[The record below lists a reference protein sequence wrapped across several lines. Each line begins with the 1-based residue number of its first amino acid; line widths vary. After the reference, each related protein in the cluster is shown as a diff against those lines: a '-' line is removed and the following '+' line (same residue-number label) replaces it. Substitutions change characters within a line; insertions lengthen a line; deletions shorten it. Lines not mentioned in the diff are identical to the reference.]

1 MKKNPPVHPQPTQ
14 GKLRSWFGHNWIAI
28 VVLVV
33 AAIAFVAVYWYA
45 NTPASDVRIVV
56 VSGTVTDASRQTVS
70 SDGTTITQQL
80 QILIDS
86 GELAGTPTDVEYS
99 FNPNSALS
107 LNDGAAFAEGDTIY
121 LNVEVENGEITNV
134 GVTEESAFS
143 STFLTYETAKIL
155 RVLSDDSY
163 QDPSV
168 ENAYRG
174 DETLEVELT
183 SGAFKG
189 QVVNTAIYLG
199 PLARSH
205 VSAGETLTVSVTAS
219 NGEIESVDV
228 MDYNR
233 KWVVIA
239 IVLVFILATGLVG
252 GKTGLKSIVGLLF
265 TVFCLIFILVPLLL
279 KGFDPIWTIFLLCAY
294 IAVVCFVILGGVNRK
309 TICAILG
316 TVSGVALAAIFAVVA
331 GALLRVNGYRLIG
344 DGVEALL
351 NIRQSGTPI
360 QLAGLLTGGIM
371 VAALGAVMD
380 VAMSI
385 ASAVSELADVNP
397 NMTRKA
403 LLKSAMNIGRDMVGT
418 MTNTLILAFVGGA
431 LVTIIYYYAINTTLN
446 QLLGSYWFC
455 VELLKGLA
463 SSIGVILSV
472 PLSALIGSVFF
483 GKHETAHK
491 KKK

>member
-1 MKKNPPVHPQPTQ
+1 MKKKLPAQPQPERC
-14 GKLRSWFGHNWIAI
+14 GVRVWLRRNW
-28 VVLVV
+28 VSVLVLV
-33 AAIAFVAVYWYA
+33 IAAALFVAVYCYA
-45 NTPASDVRIVV
+45 KAPASDTQIVV
-56 VSGTVTDASRQTVS
+56 LSGTVEDASRENTS
-70 SDGTTITQQL
+70 ADGSAVTQQL
-80 QILIDS
+80 LVTIDS
-86 GELAGTPTDVEYS
+86 GDLAGTPTDVEYTY
-99 FNPNSALS
+99 NAA
-107 LNDGAAFAEGDTIY
+107 DGTGFSVGDTIY
-121 LNVEVENGEITNV
+121 LNVEIENGAIVNA

-143 STFLTYETAKIL
+143 ATSVTYETAKIL
-155 RVLSDDSY
+155 RVISDDAY

-168 ENAYRG
+168 ENSYRG

-189 QVVNTAIYLG
+189 QVVTTTIYLG

-205 VSAGETLTVSVTAS
+205 VSAGEILTVSVS
-219 NGEIESVDV
+219 SVNGELKEVAV

-233 KWVVIA
+233 RWPLLA
-239 IVLVFILATGLVG
+239 IVLVFVLATVLVG
-252 GKTGLKSIVGLLF
+252 GKTGLKSIIGLLF

-294 IAVVCFVILGGVNRK
+294 IAVVCFVILGGINRK

-316 TVSGVALAAIFAVVA
+316 TVSGVALAAVFAVVA
-331 GALLRVNGYRLIG
+331 GKMLRVNGYRLIG

-360 QLAGLLTGGIM
+360 KLAGLLTGGIM

-385 ASAVSELADVNP
+385 ASAVNELSDVNP
-397 NMTRKA
+397 GMSRKA
-403 LLKSAMNIGRDMVGT
+403 LFKSAMNIGRDMVGT

-431 LVTIIYYYAINTTLN
+431 LVTIIYYYSINTTFQ
-446 QLLGSYWFC
+446 QLLGSYWFS
-455 VELLKGLA
+455 VEIIKGLA

-483 GKHETAHK
+483 GKRENK
-491 KKK
+491 KK